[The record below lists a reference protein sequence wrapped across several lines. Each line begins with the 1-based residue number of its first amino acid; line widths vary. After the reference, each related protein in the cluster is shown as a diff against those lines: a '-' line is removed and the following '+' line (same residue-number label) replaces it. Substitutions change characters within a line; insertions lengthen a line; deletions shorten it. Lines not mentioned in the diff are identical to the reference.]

1 MPKHQP
7 NTYMLKNPETGTRY
21 RLTVDLGQDAY
32 DRISEYARA
41 NGVTRS
47 TMLRMACLAYCK
59 MVDRIFTEKGMVTA
73 ANLKD

>member
-7 NTYMLKNPETGTRY
+7 DTFTLRNPETGERY
-21 RLTVDLGQDAY
+21 RLTVDLGQEAY
-32 DRISEYARA
+32 EKISEYARA

-59 MVDRIFTEKGMVTA
+59 MVDRIFSEKGMVTA
-73 ANLKD
+73 ANFKD